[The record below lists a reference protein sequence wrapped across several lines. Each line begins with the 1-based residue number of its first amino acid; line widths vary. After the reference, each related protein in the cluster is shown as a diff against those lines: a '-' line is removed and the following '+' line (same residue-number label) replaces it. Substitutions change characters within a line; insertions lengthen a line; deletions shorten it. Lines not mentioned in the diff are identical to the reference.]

1 MKKIM
6 MKLFLFSCTVFL
18 IFGNQI
24 DKNKKRI
31 HKITKKGDRNFY
43 LLYVGFLFS

>member
-1 MKKIM
+1 MI
-6 MKLFLFSCTVFL
+6 LGS
-18 IFGNQI
+18 
-24 DKNKKRI
+24 KNKKRI